1 MARLPILEDP
11 DPRLRTVAEP
21 VREFDSALG
30 RLIDNM
36 IETLQATGAVGLSAT
51 QVDVHRQVVVI
62 DVAGDGRAP
71 QVYVNP
77 RSLSEDTLAM
87 VEESCLSVPGVVE
100 SVRRHARMRVA
111 AVDRDGRPFE
121 RRLEGAA
128 AVVLQHEMDHLRGVL
143 FTDRLSFLRRI
154 RASRQ
159 RRRHASAA
167 RAQATG
173 VLDV

>member
-1 MARLPILEDP
+1 MARLAILEDP

-21 VREFDSALG
+21 VREFDAALA
-30 RLIDNM
+30 RLIDDM
-36 IETLQATGAVGLSAT
+36 IETLRASRAVGLAAT
-51 QVDVHRQVVVI
+51 QVDVHRQIVVI
-62 DVAGDGRAP
+62 DVSGDGSAP

-100 SVRRHARMRVA
+100 SVRRNARMRVA

-121 RRLEGAA
+121 RRLEGAP

-143 FTDRLSFLRRI
+143 FTDRLSFFRRLRAR
-154 RASRQ
+154 RQ
-159 RRRHASAA
+159 QRRHAA
-167 RAQATG
+167 RG
-173 VLDV
+173 

>member
-21 VREFDSALG
+21 VNMFDTELD
-30 RLIDNM
+30 RLVDDM
-36 IETLQATGAVGLSAT
+36 IETMHSGRAVGLAAT
-51 QVDVHRQVVVI
+51 QVDVHRQIIVI
-62 DVAGDGRAP
+62 DVSGNGSAP
-71 QVYVNP
+71 QVYINP

-128 AVVLQHEMDHLRGVL
+128 AVVLQHEMDHLHGVL
-143 FTDRLSFLRRI
+143 FTDRLSFFRRLNA
-154 RASRQ
+154 RRQ
-159 RRRHASAA
+159 RRLH
-167 RAQATG
+167 RATTG
-173 VLDV
+173 VA